1 MTMLIIEGKG
11 SDDKVTYCVA
21 ATAATAQRAVD
32 NEDS

>member
-1 MTMLIIEGKG
+1 MSMLIIEGKG

-21 ATAATAQRAVD
+21 ATAQRAVD